1 MMEKLAYAGEG
12 GRCTPTPFYYI
23 YHHVQSYS
31 VYAPAEWAD
40 ALALFHLY
48 QYTRIYSASK
58 TLDDTISQAVI
69 SPDQF
74 W

>member
-1 MMEKLAYAGEG
+1 MLVRVGNA
-12 GRCTPTPFYYI
+12 RPPPFYYI

-31 VYAPAEWAD
+31 VNAPAEWAD
-40 ALALFHLY
+40 ALVLFHLY
-48 QYTRIYSASK
+48 QYT
-58 TLDDTISQAVI
+58 LDDIISQAVI